1 MSIMRRAA
9 SSGML
14 AASRVMGNPTV
25 RKAQGHWRTMNQMAS
40 MADALG
46 WVQHTDPQPRS
57 QATTFVSRQPFPQPS
72 ATYQRPAAPQPPQA
86 TYWHPSA
93 EEGWRTS
100 APVSAPSTTGYE
112 QQMRAQEHEQARR
125 DEYENTY
132 GPWYSGAFDD

>member
-46 WVQHTDPQPRS
+46 WVQHTDPQLGGAVEQVKRAGEAGRDRPVDSVALLGAVDGDDQDAAVTADQNVVGRS
-57 QATTFVSRQPFPQPS
+57 RCI
-72 ATYQRPAAPQPPQA
+72 
-86 TYWHPSA
+86 
-93 EEGWRTS
+93 G
-100 APVSAPSTTGYE
+100 G
-112 QQMRAQEHEQARR
+112 
-125 DEYENTY
+125 
-132 GPWYSGAFDD
+132 